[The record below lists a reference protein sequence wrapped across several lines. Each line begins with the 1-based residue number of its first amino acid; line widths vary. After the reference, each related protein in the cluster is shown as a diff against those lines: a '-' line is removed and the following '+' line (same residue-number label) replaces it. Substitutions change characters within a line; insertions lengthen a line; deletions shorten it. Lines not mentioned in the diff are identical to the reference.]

1 MIKLWNGFWIGLR
14 IQSKL
19 SWLVGLFLASFLV
32 FGVVA
37 YQTLSELRV
46 NGELDQRIALRDE
59 LLAETSPPR
68 ISLLDA
74 YMKVHILEDEENPAR
89 AARLITE
96 LQQREAD
103 FESQFEVWRGK
114 LEDGPLKAA
123 LTRTVPPARAFYRSM
138 NQEFIPAVKR
148 SDMAELTRVAR
159 ALQTSFDANQTALEE
174 VVRIAQQEDHTQRQE
189 ADQILKNRTSLLLGI
204 GVLMLVLT
212 LIVGVAIARS
222 IALPLGAVV
231 ERAQSISAGDL
242 RQPALVVPSRDE
254 TGRLAAVFNEMVER
268 LSAMARQ
275 TRDITRSLN
284 ASAAQI
290 LAATQQQAAST
301 AEQSAA
307 IHETTA
313 TMEEI
318 SHSGAQISEKARQ
331 VAAAGEAASVASNS
345 GLEAVRGVRASMQS
359 IHEQAGAVAENIVDL
374 SARTQAVGEI
384 IASVNEIAEQS
395 NLLALNAAIEAAA
408 AGEHGRSFSV
418 VAAEMKNLAEQSKQA
433 TRQVR
438 NILGEIQKG
447 INTSVMLT
455 EEAVKRVETGGQ
467 QVSVAEQTIQE
478 MAQNIVQSIQA
489 FQQIVAATNQQQ
501 IGFDQVTRAIQNI
514 RDASEQSAAGTGQL
528 EHAASNLGELGLRLQ
543 AAVEAYKV

>member
-1 MIKLWNGFWIGLR
+1 MKFWNRLG

-19 SWLVGLFLASFLV
+19 SCLVGLFLVIFLA
-32 FGVVA
+32 FGIVA
-37 YQTLSELRV
+37 YQTLVELRV
-46 NGELDQRIALRDE
+46 NGKLDQEISLRE
-59 LLAETSPPR
+59 QLLAETSAPR
-68 ISLLDA
+68 VSLLDA
-74 YMKVHILEDEENPAR
+74 YMKVHVLEDEEDPAR
-89 AARLITE
+89 VSRLISQ
-96 LQQREAD
+96 LQEREAD
-103 FESQFEVWRGK
+103 FESQYDLWRAK
-114 LEDGPLKAA
+114 LPEGA
-123 LTRTVPPARAFYRSM
+123 LRESLARTVPPARAFFRSM
-138 NQEFIPAVKR
+138 NEAFIPAVKR
-148 SDMAELTRVAR
+148 KDMNTLTRVAR
-159 ALQTSFDANQTALEE
+159 SMQSSFDANQTALEE
-174 VVRIAQQEDHTQRQE
+174 VLRLARQEDEARKQE
-189 ADQILKNRTSLLLGI
+189 ADKTLQWRTGQLAAIGGILLVATLLF
-204 GVLMLVLT
+204 GVL
-212 LIVGVAIARS
+212 IARS
-222 IALPLGAVV
+222 IAVPLAAVA
-231 ERAQSISAGDL
+231 ERAQSIAGGDL
-242 RQPALVVPSRDE
+242 RQPKLAVESSDE
-254 TGRLAAVFNEMVER
+254 TGRLAAVFNQMVER

-275 TRDITRSLN
+275 TRDITGSLN

-307 IHETTA
+307 VHETTA

-331 VAAAGEAASVASNS
+331 VAAAAEAASAASNS
-345 GLEAVRGVRASMQS
+345 GLEAVRGVRSSMQS
-359 IHEQAGAVAENIVDL
+359 IQEQAGAVAENIIDL

-438 NILGEIQKG
+438 TILGEIQKG

-455 EEAVKRVETGGQ
+455 EEAVKRVESGGR
-467 QVSVAEQTIQE
+467 QVGVAEQTIRE
-478 MAQNIVQSIQA
+478 MSQNIVQSIQA

-528 EHAASNLGELGLRLQ
+528 EQAASNLGELGQRLQ